1 MRCGVL
7 RAFEKEFPPVRT
19 TAVRRTVLAATA
31 AALAL
36 LVTACGGSG
45 DEDEAGDGKGKGDST
60 ASAAPAAKAL
70 TAAELEKA
78 ALAQADVKDGKV
90 TEVSA
95 AEDASADKVKS
106 KDAACQPLAQLQM
119 GVPAG
124 TPAAAV
130 KRSWTGEPQ
139 KPAGDVSPEEAL
151 LAGLD
156 AEKMI
161 VTLASYEDGGAEQ
174 VIKDVEAAAGTC
186 AGGYAYDAMGEALKI
201 VSVEK
206 TEAPGGGDEA
216 VAVTALM
223 AADEGVKAPMK
234 LVVARKGATVASFTV
249 TNFASAATGED
260 FDFPTAVSDAQ
271 LGKLA

>member
-1 MRCGVL
+1 M
-7 RAFEKEFPPVRT
+7 RT
-19 TAVRRTVLAATA
+19 TAVRRTVLAASA

-36 LVTACGGSG
+36 LATACGGSG
-45 DEDEAGDGKGKGDST
+45 DEDKAGDSKGKGDST

-90 TEVSA
+90 
-95 AEDASADKVKS
+95 AELPATDDIAADKVKAE
-106 KDAACQPLAQLQM
+106 DAACQPLAHLQM

-124 TPAAAV
+124 SPAATV

-139 KPAGDVSPEEAL
+139 KPAADASPEEAL
-151 LAGLD
+151 AAGLG

-174 VIKDVEAAAGTC
+174 VIKDVDAAAGKC
-186 AGGYAYDAMGEALKI
+186 AGGFTYDAMGEPFKI
-201 VSVEK
+201 LSVEK
-206 TEAPGGGDEA
+206 TEAPGGADEA
-216 VAVTALM
+216 VAITAVL
-223 AADEGVKAPMK
+223 AAEEDVKTPMK

-249 TNFASAATGED
+249 TNFASAVTGKD
-260 FDFPTAVSDAQ
+260 FDFPTAISDAQ
-271 LGKLA
+271 LGKLG

>member
-1 MRCGVL
+1 MR
-7 RAFEKEFPPVRT
+7 T
-19 TAVRRTVLAATA
+19 IAVRRTVLAASA

-36 LVTACGGSG
+36 LATACGGSG
-45 DEDEAGDGKGKGDST
+45 DEDKAGDSKGKAESSAS

-90 TEVSA
+90 TEVPA
-95 AEDASADKVKS
+95 TDDIAADKVKAE
-106 KDAACQPLAQLQM
+106 DAACQPLAHLQM
-119 GVPAG
+119 GVPVG
-124 TPAAAV
+124 SPAATV

-139 KPAGDVSPEEAL
+139 KPAADASPEDAL
-151 LAGLD
+151 LAGLG

-174 VIKDVEAAAGTC
+174 VIKDVDAAAGKC
-186 AGGYAYDAMGEALKI
+186 AGGFTYDAMGEPFKI
-201 VSVEK
+201 LSAEK
-206 TEAPGGGDEA
+206 TEAPGGADEA
-216 VAVTALM
+216 VAITALL
-223 AADEGVKAPMK
+223 AADEDVKTPMK

-249 TNFASAATGED
+249 TNFASAVTGED

>member
-1 MRCGVL
+1 M
-7 RAFEKEFPPVRT
+7 RT
-19 TAVRRTVLAATA
+19 TAVRRTVLAASA

-45 DEDEAGDGKGKGDST
+45 DEDKAGDGKGKGDST
-60 ASAAPAAKAL
+60 ASASAAPAAKAL

-174 VIKDVEAAAGTC
+174 VIKEVEAAAGTC

-216 VAVTALM
+216 VAVTAFM
-223 AADEGVKAPMK
+223 AAEEGVKAPMK

>member
-1 MRCGVL
+1 M
-7 RAFEKEFPPVRT
+7 T
-19 TAVRRTVLAATA
+19 TSPVRRTVLAASA
-31 AALAL
+31 AAFAL

-45 DEDEAGDGKGKGDST
+45 DGDKADDGKGKADSSAS

-90 TEVSA
+90 TEVP
-95 AEDASADKVKS
+95 AEDDATADKVKS
-106 KDAACQPLAQLQM
+106 KDAACQPLALLQM

-124 TPAAAV
+124 SPAATV
-130 KRSWTGEPQ
+130 KRSWASQPE
-139 KPAGDVSPEEAL
+139 KPAADAGPEETL

-156 AEKMI
+156 VEQMV

-174 VIKDVEAAAGTC
+174 VLKDVEAAAGTC
-186 AGGYAYDAMGEALKI
+186 AGGYAYDAMGEALTI
-201 VSVEK
+201 ESVEK

-216 VAVTALM
+216 VAITALL

-260 FDFPTAVSDAQ
+260 FAFPTAVSDAQ

>member
-1 MRCGVL
+1 M
-7 RAFEKEFPPVRT
+7 RT
-19 TAVRRTVLAATA
+19 TAVRRTALAASA

-36 LVTACGGSG
+36 LATACGGSG
-45 DEDEAGDGKGKGDST
+45 DEDKAGDSKGKAESS
-60 ASAAPAAKAL
+60 ASASTAPAAKAL

-90 TEVSA
+90 AEVA
-95 AEDASADKVKS
+95 ATDDIAADKVKAE
-106 KDAACQPLAQLQM
+106 DAACQPLAHLQM
-119 GVPAG
+119 GVPVG
-124 TPAAAV
+124 SPAATV

-139 KPAGDVSPEEAL
+139 KPAADVSPEEAL

-156 AEKMI
+156 AEQML

-174 VIKDVEAAAGTC
+174 VIKDVDAAVGKC
-186 AGGYAYDAMGEALKI
+186 AGGFTYDAMGEPFKI
-201 VSVEK
+201 LSVEK

-216 VAVTALM
+216 LAITATL
-223 AADEGVKAPMK
+223 AAEEGVKAPMK

>member
-1 MRCGVL
+1 MRTS
-7 RAFEKEFPPVRT
+7 P
-19 TAVRRTVLAATA
+19 VRRTVLAASA

-45 DEDEAGDGKGKGDST
+45 DEDKAGDGKGKADSS
-60 ASAAPAAKAL
+60 ASAAPAAEAL

-78 ALAQADVKDGKV
+78 VLAQGDVKDGKV
-90 TEVSA
+90 TAVP
-95 AEDASADKVKS
+95 AEDDATADKVKS

-124 TPAAAV
+124 SPAATV
-130 KRSWTGEPQ
+130 KRSWASQPE
-139 KPAGDVSPEEAL
+139 KPAADAAPEEAL

-156 AEKMI
+156 VEQMV

-174 VIKDVEAAAGTC
+174 VIKDVEAAAGAC
-186 AGGYAYDAMGEALKI
+186 AGGFAYDAMGEALTI
-201 VSVEK
+201 ESVEK

-216 VAVTALM
+216 VAITAML
-223 AADEGVKAPMK
+223 AAEEDVKAPMK

-260 FDFPTAVSDAQ
+260 FAFPTAVSDAQ

>member
-1 MRCGVL
+1 M
-7 RAFEKEFPPVRT
+7 RT
-19 TAVRRTVLAATA
+19 TAVRRTALAASA

-45 DEDEAGDGKGKGDST
+45 DEDKADDSKGKGDST
-60 ASAAPAAKAL
+60 ASASASAAPAAKAL

-90 TEVSA
+90 TKVTA
-95 AEDASADKVKS
+95 ADDVAADKVKA
-106 KDAACQPLAQLQM
+106 KDAACQPLAHLQM

-124 TPAAAV
+124 SPAATV
-130 KRSWTGEPQ
+130 KRSWTGQPQ

-174 VIKDVEAAAGTC
+174 VIKDVDAAVGKC
-186 AGGYAYDAMGEALKI
+186 AGGFTYDAMGEPFKI
-201 VSVEK
+201 LTVEK
-206 TEAPGGGDEA
+206 AEAPGGADEA
-216 VAVTALM
+216 VAITATL
-223 AADEGVKAPMK
+223 AAEEGVKAPMK

>member
-1 MRCGVL
+1 M
-7 RAFEKEFPPVRT
+7 RT
-19 TAVRRTVLAATA
+19 TAVRRTVLAASA

-36 LVTACGGSG
+36 LATACGGSG
-45 DEDEAGDGKGKGDST
+45 DEDKAGDSKGKGDST

-90 TEVSA
+90 
-95 AEDASADKVKS
+95 AELPATDDIAADKVKAE
-106 KDAACQPLAQLQM
+106 DAACQPLAHLQM

-124 TPAAAV
+124 SPAATV

-139 KPAGDVSPEEAL
+139 KPAADASPEEAL
-151 LAGLD
+151 AAGLG
-156 AEKMI
+156 AEKMLI
-161 VTLASYEDGGAEQ
+161 TLASYEDGGAEQ
-174 VIKDVEAAAGTC
+174 VIKDVDAAAGKC
-186 AGGYAYDAMGEALKI
+186 AGGFTYDAMGEPFKI
-201 VSVEK
+201 LTVEK
-206 TEAPGGGDEA
+206 TEAPGGADEA
-216 VAVTALM
+216 VAITAVL
-223 AADEGVKAPMK
+223 AAEEDVKTPMK

-249 TNFASAATGED
+249 TNFASAVTGED

>member
-1 MRCGVL
+1 M
-7 RAFEKEFPPVRT
+7 RT
-19 TAVRRTVLAATA
+19 TAVRRTVLAASA

-36 LVTACGGSG
+36 LATACGGSG
-45 DEDEAGDGKGKGDST
+45 DEDKAGDSKGKGDST

-90 TEVSA
+90 
-95 AEDASADKVKS
+95 AELPATDDIAADKVKAQ
-106 KDAACQPLAQLQM
+106 DAACQPLAHLQM

-124 TPAAAV
+124 SPAATV

-139 KPAGDVSPEEAL
+139 KPAADASPEEAL
-151 LAGLD
+151 AAGLG
-156 AEKMI
+156 AEKMLI
-161 VTLASYEDGGAEQ
+161 TLASYEDGGAEQ
-174 VIKDVEAAAGTC
+174 VIKDVDAAAGKC
-186 AGGYAYDAMGEALKI
+186 AGGFAYDAMGEPFKI
-201 VSVEK
+201 LTVEK
-206 TEAPGGGDEA
+206 TEAPGGADEA
-216 VAVTALM
+216 VAITAVL
-223 AADEGVKAPMK
+223 AAEEDVKTPMK

-249 TNFASAATGED
+249 TNFASVVTGED

>member
-1 MRCGVL
+1 MRTG
-7 RAFEKEFPPVRT
+7 P
-19 TAVRRTVLAATA
+19 VRRTLFAAST

-45 DEDEAGDGKGKGDST
+45 DEDKADDSKGKADS
-60 ASAAPAAKAL
+60 SAPAAEAL

-90 TEVSA
+90 TKVPA
-95 AEDASADKVKS
+95 AEDIAADKVKAA
-106 KDAACQPLAQLQM
+106 DAACKSLAHLQM
-119 GVPAG
+119 SVPAG
-124 TPAAAV
+124 SPAATV
-130 KRSWTGEPQ
+130 KRAWTSEPQ
-139 KPAGDVSPEEAL
+139 KPAADVSPEDAL
-151 LAGLD
+151 LAGLNVN
-156 AEKMI
+156 KMI

-174 VIKDVEAAAGTC
+174 VMKDVDAAVGTC
-186 AGGYAYDAMGEALKI
+186 AGGFAYDAMGESFKILK
-201 VSVEK
+201 VEK
-206 TEAPGGGDEA
+206 TQASGGDET
-216 VAVTALM
+216 VGITATL
-223 AADEGVKAPMK
+223 AAEEGVKAPMK

>member
-1 MRCGVL
+1 M
-7 RAFEKEFPPVRT
+7 RT
-19 TAVRRTVLAATA
+19 TAVRRTALAASA

-45 DEDEAGDGKGKGDST
+45 DEDKTDDSKGTGDST

-90 TEVSA
+90 AKVPA
-95 AEDASADKVKS
+95 AEDATADQVKAE
-106 KDAACQPLAQLQM
+106 DAACQPLAHLQM

-124 TPAAAV
+124 SPAATV

-139 KPAGDVSPEEAL
+139 KPAADVSPEEAL

-174 VIKDVEAAAGTC
+174 VIKDVDAAVGKC
-186 AGGYAYDAMGEALKI
+186 AGGFAYDAAGEPFKILK
-201 VSVEK
+201 VEK
-206 TEAPGGGDEA
+206 TQASGGADEA
-216 VAVTALM
+216 LAITATLAVE
-223 AADEGVKAPMK
+223 EGVKAPMK

-249 TNFASAATGED
+249 TNFASVATGED
-260 FDFPTAVSDAQ
+260 FDFPTVISDAQ
-271 LGKLA
+271 LGKLN